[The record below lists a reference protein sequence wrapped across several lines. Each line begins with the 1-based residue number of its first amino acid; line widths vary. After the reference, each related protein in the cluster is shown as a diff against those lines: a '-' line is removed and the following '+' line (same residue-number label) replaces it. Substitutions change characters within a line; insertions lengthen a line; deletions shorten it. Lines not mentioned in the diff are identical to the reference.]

1 MITIKQ
7 RTPNGTIS
15 VIKRRIEWAT
25 TIWEYEIR
33 FRLLNVSQIKWIEC
47 VFLFIYCYCCWLW
60 SWNEAREQRER
71 KKKRRVWLVIL
82 NIEQII
88 SQDEVR
94 ALYSFD
100 IYILLKIESI
110 QLAHSCE
117 TVAAAISSVS
127 IEFSSSAQ
135 SRHQR
140 EATTSNSTKIHFN
153 HTFSR
158 ERDNVQNFVA
168 MHFRY
173 VHWDEYIFFS
183 RANVLLLVCCNEE
196 AWGRFG
202 GEYSVAV
209 GFENDVQMIWN
220 LCVCVCECVMRV

>member
-1 MITIKQ
+1 M
-7 RTPNGTIS
+7 
-15 VIKRRIEWAT
+15 
-25 TIWEYEIR
+25 
-33 FRLLNVSQIKWIEC
+33 
-47 VFLFIYCYCCWLW
+47 
-60 SWNEAREQRER
+60 
-71 KKKRRVWLVIL
+71 IL

-158 ERDNVQNFVA
+158 ERETTCKISLQC
-168 MHFRY
+168 
-173 VHWDEYIFFS
+173 IFGMFIEMNTSFS
-183 RANVLLLVCCNEE
+183 LVPMFC
-196 AWGRFG
+196 
-202 GEYSVAV
+202 Y
-209 GFENDVQMIWN
+209 
-220 LCVCVCECVMRV
+220 